1 MGNLIKNEL
10 IKIFRKKSVYIIL
23 IVMFLFMILTN
34 CIYRYMYSDVISEEY
49 RLDDTYISE
58 ARENIKDIDTN
69 LNSENR
75 NYYINTK
82 TDVDYYDLY
91 KKYDKN
97 SWQAYIIKRDFY
109 NYLYECNV
117 YKYGTPTDKAAFA
130 ENPEN
135 VLNKKIESLNVSDW
149 KQYVNEEMNVIKNQ
163 ITELKEE
170 KSQLPK
176 DSSEIK
182 SLDGEIKNLETKLGF
197 YNMRIEKNIPYGND
211 YLNNALD
218 TIINSIG
225 MDYSYDEPNMS
236 YREKVEKQ
244 QDIQQVE
251 KAKYIL
257 DNKKDINNNGTARGV
272 LLNMF
277 TEYSLFLIVF
287 VAMILGGM
295 ISSELEKGTIKMLLV
310 KPYTRGKILLS
321 KYIVSLLMIV
331 FIFVTAVLMQTV
343 IGGLMF
349 GFDSLSI
356 PVVEYNFNT
365 NSIVTYNVFAY
376 VGLLALCNL
385 PMYILLGTLA
395 FTLSSLF
402 GNSVISIVLPIMGS
416 AAGSI
421 INQLAISR
429 SIKQVAISPTL
440 NWDFTEYLFGRLP
453 SYEFTNFKFAIGVC
467 VAYWGIMMVISYIS
481 FKKREIKNI

>member
-1 MGNLIKNEL
+1 LGNLIKNEF

-34 CIYRYMYSDVISEEY
+34 CIYRYMYADTVQYNY
-49 RLDDTYISE
+49 RLDDDYIAE
-58 ARENIKDIDTN
+58 ARESIKDIDTN

-75 NYYINTK
+75 DYYINKK

-109 NYLYECNV
+109 NYLYECNL
-117 YKYGTPTDKAAFA
+117 YKYGTATNNAAVA
-130 ENPEN
+130 ENPEE
-135 VLNKKIESLNVSDW
+135 VLNQKIESLNVNDW
-149 KQYVNEEMNVIKNQ
+149 KQYIKEEISVIESQ
-163 ITELKEE
+163 IAGLKEE
-170 KSQLPK
+170 RNQLPN
-176 DSSEIK
+176 DSLETK
-182 SLDGEIKNLETKLGF
+182 SLDDEIRNLEQKLELF
-197 YNMRIEKNIPYGND
+197 NMRIEKNIPYGDD

-218 TIINSIG
+218 MKINSIG
-225 MDYSYDEPNMS
+225 IDYSFDEPDMS

-244 QDIQQVE
+244 QEIQEIE
-251 KAKYIL
+251 KANYIL
-257 DNKKDINNNGTARGV
+257 DNKKDINNNGNARGI

-277 TEYSLFLIVF
+277 NEYSLFLIVF
-287 VAMILGGM
+287 IAMILGGM
-295 ISSELEKGTIKMLLV
+295 VSSELEKGTIKMLLV
-310 KPYTRGKILLS
+310 KPYTRGKILLA
-321 KYIVSLLMIV
+321 KYIVSLLMIG
-331 FIFVTAVLMQTV
+331 FIFVTAILMQT
-343 IGGLMF
+343 ILGGLMF

-356 PVVEYNFNT
+356 PVVQYNFNT

-376 VGLLALCNL
+376 VGLTALCKL

-395 FTLSSLF
+395 FALSSLF
-402 GNSVISIVLPIMGS
+402 GNSVISIVLPIMGT
-416 AAGSI
+416 ATGSI

-440 NWDFTEYLFGRLP
+440 NWDFTEFLFGRLP
-453 SYEFTNFKFAIGVC
+453 SYEYTSFGFAVGVC
-467 VAYWGIMMVISYIS
+467 IVYWIVMMAISFIS